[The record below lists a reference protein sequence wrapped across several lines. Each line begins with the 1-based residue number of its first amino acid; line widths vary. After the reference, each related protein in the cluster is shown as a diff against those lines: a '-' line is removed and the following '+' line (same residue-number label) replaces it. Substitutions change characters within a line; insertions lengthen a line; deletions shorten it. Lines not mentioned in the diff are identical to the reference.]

1 MLVRWRAWPPAL
13 LGWVRAPGCVHG
25 GGGLPAAAGP
35 QYICSTM
42 KKSRMSGTCRV
53 LAALA
58 LTWSAGTGVARATY
72 SIAAVDQSTQQVGGA
87 VTSCVGSL
95 DVGVVYGALPGVG
108 VIHAQA
114 QLDQRGRAK
123 TRALELLM
131 QGVAPSDIIQQITAA
146 SFDSAFASRQYGIV
160 DLVGRSAGFTGAQ
173 AQAYKRDQQG
183 QSGSFVYSVQGNILT
198 SQKVLDQAADA
209 FAASGC
215 DLAERLML
223 ALEAG
228 AANGEGDSRCTRNG
242 IPSDS
247 AFIEV
252 DLPGQ
257 AAGSYLKLSV
267 RGTAPQS
274 PLVPLRMQFD
284 AWRRTH
290 PCGGAAAGRGGQ
302 SGAGGT
308 VGGPGAGGK
317 NAAASGGSAATDA
330 GAAAPGAATAGANA
344 SAAGAAANGASGAA
358 GTGASGAAGTG
369 ASGAATGATGSGA
382 TGASGAAATGA
393 GGGAAT
399 GASGATADASS
410 SQSTGAGANAAAS
423 GATGALTAGS
433 RAASGGAFGAASAG
447 TSAGGASGASGAS
460 AAGRPAQPPS
470 AANGGTGTA
479 QSAVQTPPNPEA
491 SSSCTCTL
499 ATRQLRPS
507 TTSLIPL
514 LALALLRIRRRR
526 ARRRP

>member
-209 FAASGC
+209 FAARGC

-274 PLVPLRMQFD
+274 PLVPLRMQFN

-369 ASGAATGATGSGA
+369 A
-382 TGASGAAATGA
+382 

-447 TSAGGASGASGAS
+447 TSAGRASGASGAS